1 MGQSHAD
8 AISFVFCIRQTRK
21 EQNTEHFHVA
31 KAFISNFFFFFFFR
45 FLRNE
50 PLIVFESDLLIVG
63 FRVW

>member
-1 MGQSHAD
+1 MLFLLFFVLDKLGKSKTQSTFMLQKL
-8 AISFVFCIRQTRK
+8 SFQT
-21 EQNTEHFHVA
+21 
-31 KAFISNFFFFFFFR
+31 FFFFR